1 MQENQD
7 GASSTFEIPAF
18 KELYAEYFGFV
29 WSSARR
35 LGVKPTGMD
44 DVVQEIFMV
53 IYRRMHT
60 LRQPESLRS
69 WIYSVVRRTVSGHHR
84 RQRKRDAQDFAL
96 ARHTQAREE
105 AQLTPQELTEQSE
118 EAKLLWNL
126 LNELDAAKREVLVLF
141 EIEGMTAPEV
151 AEALQIPL
159 NTVYSRLRT
168 ARLAFDAAF
177 GRRALR
183 EQHRRVQGGPHQ

>member
-1 MQENQD
+1 M
-7 GASSTFEIPAF
+7 EIPSF
-18 KELYAEYFGFV
+18 QDLYAEYFGFV

-35 LGVKPTGMD
+35 LGVKPAAMD

-53 IYRRMHT
+53 IHRRMHT

-69 WIYSVVRRTVSGHHR
+69 WIYSVVRRTVSGHRR
-84 RQRKRDAQDFAL
+84 RQRRHDAQDFAL
-96 ARHTQAREE
+96 VRHTQARED

-118 EAKLLWNL
+118 EAKLLWSL
-126 LNELDAAKREVLVLF
+126 LAELDSTKREVLILV
-141 EIEGMTAPEV
+141 EIEGMSAPEV
-151 AEALQIPL
+151 SEALQVPL

-168 ARLAFDAAF
+168 ARLAFETVF

-183 EQHRRVQGGPHQ
+183 EQSRGRA

>member
-1 MQENQD
+1 MHEKQE
-7 GASSTFEIPAF
+7 GASPTLEAPSFQQ
-18 KELYAEYFGFV
+18 LYAEYFRFV

-35 LGVKPTGMD
+35 LGVKPAAMD
-44 DVVQEIFMV
+44 DVVQEIFLV
-53 IYRRMHT
+53 IHRRMHT

-69 WIYSVVRRTVSGHHR
+69 WIYSVARRTVSAHHR
-84 RQRKRDAQDFAL
+84 RQRKRDAQDYAL
-96 ARHTQAREE
+96 ARHTQAQEA
-105 AQLTPQELTEQSE
+105 AQLTPQELTEQGE
-118 EAKLLWNL
+118 EAKVLWDL
-126 LNELDAAKREVLVLF
+126 LNELDAAKREVLTLV

-177 GRRALR
+177 GRRSLR
-183 EQHRRVQGGPHQ
+183 ELNRAVPKSERQ

>member
-1 MQENQD
+1 MHGKPGE
-7 GASSTFEIPAF
+7 ALSTLEIPPF
-18 KELYAEYFGFV
+18 EELYALYFGFV

-35 LGVKPTGMD
+35 LGVRPTAMD
-44 DVVQEIFMV
+44 DVVQEIFLV
-53 IYRRMHT
+53 IHRRMPT

-84 RQRKRDAQDFAL
+84 RQRKREAQDFAL

-118 EAKLLWNL
+118 DAKLLWEL
-126 LNELDAAKREVLVLF
+126 LAELDAAKREVLILVEL
-141 EIEGMTAPEV
+141 EGMTAGEIS
-151 AEALQIPL
+151 EALQIPL

-183 EQHRRVQGGPHQ
+183 DQRWSRP